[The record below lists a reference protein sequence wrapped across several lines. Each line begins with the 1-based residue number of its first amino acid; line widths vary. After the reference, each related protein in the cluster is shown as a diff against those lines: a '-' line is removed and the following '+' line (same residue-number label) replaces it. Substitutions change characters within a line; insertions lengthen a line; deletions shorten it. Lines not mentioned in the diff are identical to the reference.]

1 MPPLKKC
8 RSVCAARAQGNYFY
22 YSRSDNPNYLLL
34 ERELTRLHHGR
45 QSPRLFILFNVVILI
60 LYYFALFFP

>member
-1 MPPLKKC
+1 MPPLKKR
-8 RSVCAARAQGNYFY
+8 RSVCAAGAQGNYFY

-45 QSPRLFILFNVVILI
+45 RSLLSFIYLFN
-60 LYYFALFFP
+60 